1 MGERELTGDE
11 RKELKAR
18 ALTTDRL
25 GRTMPPGVTEW
36 TGSTA
41 ELIEHGWRAAR
52 EYFTGKGY
60 TPRSTLRRLAAQKGV
75 CPICGQDQPTR
86 RVEG

>member
-1 MGERELTGDE
+1 MSERELTGDE

-52 EYFTGKGY
+52 DYFT
-60 TPRSTLRRLAAQKGV
+60 GV